1 VEKLN
6 KNKILLSTI
15 ILLIA
20 VFVIGCTV
28 QPNNRAQTRLGVDRE
43 DLGMRRNNM
52 RNMDR
57 INDNIMRDLD
67 DNDMIDNDVNNLD
80 DDINNNRVMRNNNFN
95 NVSRKAEQIAEKI
108 ERLNNIDEAYVLISG
123 NTAIVG
129 VDMDRNVQG
138 QITND
143 LKARIENI
151 VKDTANNIKNVSV
164 TADPDLLTRIEK
176 MAEDIANGRPITGF
190 AEQFQEI
197 LRRIAPTR

>member
-1 VEKLN
+1 MN
-6 KNKILLSTI
+6 KNEILLSTI

-52 RNMDR
+52 
-57 INDNIMRDLD
+57 
-67 DNDMIDNDVNNLD
+67 
-80 DDINNNRVMRNNNFN
+80 

-108 ERLNNIDEAYVLISG
+108 ERLNNINEAYVLISG

-143 LKARIENI
+143 LKARIEKI